1 MSLHTCMPADDK
13 LMHFLKLRLQQP
25 LPGVDAQMKLAP
37 DIRQLIKDE
46 SDKVNI
52 QSSVLILLFPDHGIW
67 HIVFIKRSEYNGV
80 HSGQVGF
87 PGGKMM
93 NGETEL
99 QTALRETA
107 EEIGINPLK
116 IKILGKITPLFI
128 PVSKTKV
135 NPFVGYLVQRPV
147 FTPCKKEVD
156 YVIELP
162 VLNLLQP
169 DAVVVENLHIRGYS
183 IKAAGYKAGND
194 FIWGATAMML
204 GEFVELLSDACK
216 ME

>member
-1 MSLHTCMPADDK
+1 MPADDQFI
-13 LMHFLKLRLQQP
+13 HFLKLRLKQP
-25 LPGVDAQMKLAP
+25 LPGVDAQKRLAP
-37 DIRQLIKDE
+37 DIRQLITDE
-46 SDKVNI
+46 PDKVNI
-52 QSSVLILLFPDHGIW
+52 QSSVLLLLFPDNGIW
-67 HIVFIKRSEYNGV
+67 HIVLIKRSEYNGV
-80 HSGQVGF
+80 HSGQIGF

-107 EEIGINPLK
+107 EEIGINPVK

-128 PVSKTKV
+128 PVSKTLV
-135 NPFVGYLVQRPV
+135 NPFVGYMMQRPV

-162 VLNLLQP
+162 VINLLQP
-169 DAVVVENLHIRGYS
+169 NAVVVENLHIRGYS
-183 IKAAGYKAGND
+183 IKAPGYKTGND